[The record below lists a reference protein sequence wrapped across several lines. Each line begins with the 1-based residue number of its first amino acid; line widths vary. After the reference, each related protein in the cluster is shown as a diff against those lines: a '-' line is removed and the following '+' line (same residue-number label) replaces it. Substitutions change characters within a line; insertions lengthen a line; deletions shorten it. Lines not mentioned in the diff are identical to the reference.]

1 MWRSMRT
8 DYLIIG
14 NSAGGIG
21 AVEAIRQ
28 IDREGL
34 ITIISDEPYP
44 VYSRPLISEHLAGEM
59 DLVGM
64 LYRSDDFYTVNK
76 VQTIFGKEV
85 VCLDIAA
92 GEVELAD
99 TEKISYQKL
108 LLSTGGNPIF
118 PPMDGSDK
126 RGVFTFTTLDNAK
139 EIAEMVKEGS
149 RKAVVIGGGL
159 IGISVTDALKKLGV
173 NVIIVELMGRIL
185 SAVLDEEASRMAR
198 EVVEAADVEFRTG
211 HTVKTIVGDD
221 GIVSGVILDDGEEIE
236 CDLVI
241 VAIGVVPRIDLVK
254 DTDIKVNR
262 GILVDRHMA
271 TSNPDVYACGDVAE
285 SYDFIY
291 EDDRVVPIWPNAHIG
306 GRIAGYNM
314 AGKEAEYHG
323 GTAMNSLKYFG
334 LSIVSAGM
342 VNPMRDIECE
352 VLSQRDDGR
361 YQKFVLQNGKLVGM
375 VLVRDIEKAGI
386 YFGLMRDGVD
396 VSDFK
401 DSLLSEEF
409 GIISLPENI
418 LRKRLD
424 LPDLSKLSAV
434 TVREEIEVV
443 VDEG

>member
-1 MWRSMRT
+1 MRT

-21 AVEAIRQ
+21 AVEAIRL
-28 IDREGL
+28 IDSEGA

-44 VYSRPLISEHLAGEM
+44 VYSRPLISEHLAGER

-85 VCLDIAA
+85 VRIDIAA

-99 TEKISYQKL
+99 TEKISCQKL

-118 PPMDGSDK
+118 PPTDGSDK
-126 RGVFTFTTLDNAK
+126 KGVFSFTTLDNAK
-139 EIAEMVKEGS
+139 GIAEMVNEGS

-291 EDDRVVPIWPNAHIG
+291 EDDRVVPVWPNAHIG
-306 GRIAGYNM
+306 GRIAGFNM
-314 AGKEAEYHG
+314 AGREAEYLG

-334 LSIVSAGM
+334 LSIASAGM

-361 YQKFVLQNGKLVGM
+361 YQKFVLQNGKLVGI

-396 VSDFK
+396 VSNFK

-409 GIISLPENI
+409 GIISLPEDV
-418 LRKRLD
+418 LRKRLE
-424 LPDLSKLSAV
+424 LLDLSKLSSV
-434 TVREEIEVV
+434 MVREEIEVV

>member
-1 MWRSMRT
+1 MRT

-21 AVEAIRQ
+21 AVETIRL
-28 IDREGL
+28 IDLEGA

-44 VYSRPLISEHLAGEM
+44 VYSRPLISEHLAGER
-59 DLVGM
+59 DLNGM
-64 LYRSDDFYTVNK
+64 LYRSNDFYTVNK
-76 VQTIFGKEV
+76 VQTILGKEV
-85 VCLDIAA
+85 VRLDIAA

-118 PPMDGSDK
+118 PTMDGAEK

-139 EIAEMVKEGS
+139 GIAEMVKDGAQ
-149 RKAVVIGGGL
+149 KAVVIGGGL
-159 IGISVTDALKKLGV
+159 IGISVTDALKKLGI
-173 NVIIVELMGRIL
+173 NVIVVELMDRIL
-185 SAVLDEEASRMAR
+185 GIVLDEEASLMAQ
-198 EVVEAADVEFRTG
+198 EVVEATGVQFRTR

-262 GILVDRHMA
+262 GILVDCHMA

-285 SYDFIY
+285 SYDFII
-291 EDDRVVPIWPNAHIG
+291 DGDRVVPIWPNAHIG

-314 AGKEAEYHG
+314 AGREAEYPG

-334 LSIVSAGM
+334 LSIASAGM

-386 YFGLMRDGVD
+386 YFGLLRDGVD

-409 GIISLPENI
+409 GIISLPEEV
-418 LRKRLD
+418 LRSRLE
-424 LPDLSKLSAV
+424 LPDLSKLSSI
-434 TVREEIEVV
+434 TVPEEIEDVS
-443 VDEG
+443 DEG